1 MLPKNEVTTGELK
14 KRYQRA
20 DLQIN
25 CLADLKEFG
34 VLPLTG
40 EACPYYQR
48 ILSDVTEQ
56 GKTLLEQ
63 YLGTTLTAE
72 PMNTI
77 CSSGKHVAS
86 IMFPRAMWTD
96 FADFA
101 AWQEGFNF
109 LVIAGSSHQRNYYR
123 EIDADLL
130 DYYQSIGGYQVSHRP
145 RSGQEIRNGAHVAMI
160 TGRAGNE

>member
-1 MLPKNEVTTGELK
+1 MLPKKVTTGELK

-56 GKTLLEQ
+56 GKTLLER
-63 YLGTTLTAE
+63 YLGTSLTYP
-72 PMNTI
+72 PMNTV
-77 CSSGKHVAS
+77 CSKGKHVAS
-86 IMFPRAMWTD
+86 LMFPRAMWTD

-101 AWQEGFNF
+101 AWEEGFE
-109 LVIAGSSHQRNYYR
+109 VVIIAGTSNQRNYYR

-130 DYYQSIGGYQVSHRP
+130 EYYSTVGGYRVAHKP
-145 RSGQEIRNGAHVAMI
+145 KILGQESRNGANVSMI